1 MQHQF
6 VFLHALVLILQHS
19 LLLQPARLPI
29 LLNRFPFL
37 LLTLTPY
44 PFITL
49 TLLHHLVEGA
59 VIHHLIYFLL
69 NPRRRTLGF
78 RRVLVIL
85 GLNIQIGIRSFQQV
99 ILFETVLPFMTRA
112 LPLLEIEQIL
122 LNLGGRQ
129 SLIQFVSLALAI
141 LILGVGNGEVVVS
154 VPAFFVLRMSGL
166 FDAEVLFLV
175 VDLGLAGLIVDRFE
189 EFLGNDGVRRF

>member
-1 MQHQF
+1 
-6 VFLHALVLILQHS
+6 
-19 LLLQPARLPI
+19 
-29 LLNRFPFL
+29 
-37 LLTLTPY
+37 
-44 PFITL
+44 
-49 TLLHHLVEGA
+49 
-59 VIHHLIYFLL
+59 
-69 NPRRRTLGF
+69 
-78 RRVLVIL
+78 
-85 GLNIQIGIRSFQQV
+85 
-99 ILFETVLPFMTRA
+99 MTRA